1 MDNIIGYMH
10 QRETFGAVDGPGVR
24 YVLFLQGCPL
34 RCLYCHNPDTLPTRG
49 GKAITVSEAMADILH
64 YKNFIKDGGVTVS
77 GGEPLLQPDFTVALL
92 NACRAEGLHTA
103 VDTSGF
109 APASVQEKVA
119 DAADLI
125 LLDIKALDADLCRK
139 ITGHGSARALAM
151 LDYCE
156 KTGKPVWLR
165 HVVVPGLT
173 LDIDALTALAEHIR
187 HYSCIELVELLPF
200 HKMGEHK
207 WAAEKYTL
215 ADTPVPTAVEMS
227 QVKRIFRE
235 YGLKVH

>member
-1 MDNIIGYMH
+1 MENVIGYIH

-34 RCLYCHNPDTLPTRG
+34 HCLYCHNPDSIPARK
-49 GKAITVSEAMADILH
+49 GKTASVSEVLQDIRH
-64 YKNFIKDGGVTVS
+64 YKNFIKDGGVTLS
-77 GGEPLLQPDFTVALL
+77 GGEPMLQPDFTIALL
-92 NACRAEGLHTA
+92 EACREEGLHTA

-109 APASVQEKVA
+109 APKSVQERIA

-125 LLDIKALDADLCRK
+125 LLDIKSIDTEVCRK
-139 ITGHGSARALAM
+139 ITGHGNARALAM

-156 KTGKPVWLR
+156 LSCKPVWIR

-173 LDIDALTALAEHIR
+173 LDTEMLTALAEHIR
-187 HYSCIELVELLPF
+187 HYKCVECVELLPF

-207 WAAEKYTL
+207 WEKGTYTL
-215 ADTPVPTAVEMS
+215 ENTPVPTVQEMA
-227 QVKRIFRE
+227 QVRRIFTER
-235 YGLKVH
+235 GLKVH

>member
-34 RCLYCHNPDTLPTRG
+34 RCLYCHNPDAIPARG
-49 GKAITVSEAMADILH
+49 GKAISVADAMKDILH
-64 YKNFIKDGGVTVS
+64 YKNFIKDGGVTIS

-92 NACRAEGLHTA
+92 NACREEGLHTA

-109 APASVQEKVA
+109 APEHIQKKVA
-119 DAADLI
+119 DAADLV
-125 LLDIKALDADLCRK
+125 LLDIKALDDELCRT
-139 ITGHGSARALAM
+139 ISGHSSARALAM

-165 HVVVPGLT
+165 HVIVPQLT
-173 LDIDALTALAEHIR
+173 LDTSNLRALANHIR

-207 WAAEKYTL
+207 WDPEKYML
-215 ADTPVPTAVEMS
+215 ADTPVPTVAEMA
-227 QVKRIFRE
+227 QVKRIFQE
-235 YGLKVH
+235 CGMKVH

>member
-1 MDNIIGYMH
+1 MDKIIGYMH

-34 RCLYCHNPDTLPTRG
+34 RCLYCHNPDTMPARG
-49 GKAITVSEAMADILH
+49 GKPITVDEAMADILH
-64 YKNFIKDGGVTVS
+64 YKNFIKAGGVTIS
-77 GGEPLLQPDFTVALL
+77 GGEPLLQPDFTAALL
-92 NACRAEGLHTA
+92 EACREAGLHTA

-109 APASVQEKVA
+109 APASVQEKIA

-125 LLDIKALDADLCRK
+125 LLDIKAMNNELCRK
-139 ITGHGSARALAM
+139 VSGHGSMRALAM

-173 LDIDALTALAEHIR
+173 LDTDALTELAEHIR
-187 HYSCIELVELLPF
+187 HYSCIEMVELLPF

-207 WAAEKYTL
+207 WAPGKYTL
-215 ADTPVPTAVEMS
+215 ADTPVPTAAEMAK
-227 QVKRIFRE
+227 VKRIFRE
-235 YGLKVH
+235 RGLKVH

>member
-1 MDNIIGYMH
+1 MENIIGYMH

-34 RCLYCHNPDTLPTRG
+34 RCVYCHNPDSIQTGG
-49 GKAITVSEAMADILH
+49 GKAITVSKAMEDILH
-64 YKNFIKDGGVTVS
+64 YKSFIKDGGVTIS
-77 GGEPLLQPDFTVALL
+77 GGEPLLQHEFTHALL
-92 NACRAEGLHTA
+92 NACREAGLHTA

-109 APASVQEKVA
+109 ASKQVQRKIA

-125 LLDIKALDADLCRK
+125 MLDIKSIDEEMCRQ
-139 ITGHGSARALAM
+139 ITGHSNTRALAM

-156 KTGKPVWLR
+156 ISGKSVWLR

-173 LDIDALTALAEHIR
+173 LDTEALTALADHIK
-187 HYSCIELVELLPF
+187 HYSCIQCVELLPF

-207 WAAEKYTL
+207 WDKDKYSL
-215 ADTPVPTAVEMS
+215 ADTPTPTAS
-227 QVKRIFRE
+227 QMAAAKQIFAQR
-235 YGLKVH
+235 GMVLH